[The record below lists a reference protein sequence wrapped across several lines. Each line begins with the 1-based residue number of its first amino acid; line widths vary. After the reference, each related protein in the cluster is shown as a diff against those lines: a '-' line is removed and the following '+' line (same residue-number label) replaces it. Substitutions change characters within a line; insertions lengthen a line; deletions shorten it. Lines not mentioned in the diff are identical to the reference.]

1 MASLFSIFDFSFSL
15 SLGRNILFGVSLGLG
30 IGVGIGVGMVAS
42 KRIFPFRAD
51 DRNLVVLFSELTN
64 EIREI
69 RYVMLKLETTF
80 DKGKSEGIRILKEK
94 GSEDE
99 ETDDFEEFFEMSVE
113 EPLQSSPEVDDL
125 KAVLD
130 EVDALRSSDN
140 TEDKYKVHGI
150 LENSLQKDQQS
161 CDVTWRYARS
171 CFDIATLKGKN
182 GDFEGKRTLLYEGKL
197 HCFFFVAMLSW
208 WKRTAAATLVAEP
221 PTSTLDEALGNFLK
235 AEEIQPGFW
244 LSNLYWIGMVK
255 KYSSGTTETVEV
267 GVIVIG
273 FCCICLV
280 ACALVILQL
289 RSNNRRNASSRRQR
303 GTENAG
309 EASQDRTRGA
319 LDAEA
324 PPSYDAGRKSDCSV
338 EKVESTAPALQRSA
352 VRIPLKTPATF
363 QVHISYV
370 GATCILFLQA
380 EEIQPGFWLS
390 NLYWIGKCHYEKGN
404 SQIAADYLKKALALP
419 VSSDDDR
426 ESYNLSRELLSS
438 LRL

>member
-1 MASLFSIFDFSFSL
+1 MASLFSIFDFTFSL
-15 SLGRNILFGVSLGLG
+15 SLGRNILFGVSIGLG

-69 RYVMLKLETTF
+69 RYVMLKLETSF

-113 EPLQSSPEVDDL
+113 EPLQ
-125 KAVLD
+125 
-130 EVDALRSSDN
+130 SDN

-182 GDFEGKRTLLYEGKL
+182 GDFEGKRTLLYEGVAKAERALKL
-197 HCFFFVAMLSW
+197 DSKSSVAHKWCVTLSSVSFEFDHEHIQKAIELDGSDPCLYHYLGRWCFEVSMLSW

-221 PTSTLDEALGNFLK
+221 PSSTLDEALGNFL
-235 AEEIQPGFW
+235 
-244 LSNLYWIGMVK
+244 
-255 KYSSGTTETVEV
+255 
-267 GVIVIG
+267 
-273 FCCICLV
+273 
-280 ACALVILQL
+280 
-289 RSNNRRNASSRRQR
+289 
-303 GTENAG
+303 
-309 EASQDRTRGA
+309 
-319 LDAEA
+319 
-324 PPSYDAGRKSDCSV
+324 
-338 EKVESTAPALQRSA
+338 
-352 VRIPLKTPATF
+352 
-363 QVHISYV
+363 
-370 GATCILFLQA
+370 
-380 EEIQPGFWLS
+380 
-390 NLYWIGKCHYEKGN
+390 KCHYEKGN

-419 VSSDDDR
+419 VSSDDLAM
-426 ESYNLSRELLSS
+426 NLLTELA
-438 LRL
+438 

>member
-1 MASLFSIFDFSFSL
+1 MASLFSIFDFTFSL
-15 SLGRNILFGVSLGLG
+15 SLGRNILFGVSIGLG

-69 RYVMLKLETTF
+69 RYVMLKLETSF

-182 GDFEGKRTLLYEGKL
+182 GDFEGKRTLLYEGVAKAERALKL
-197 HCFFFVAMLSW
+197 DSKSSVAHKWYAVIVGSTSEFEPLPNQIMLGFKYKEHIQKAIELDGSDPCLYHYLGRWCFEVSMLSW

-221 PTSTLDEALGNFLK
+221 PSSTLDEALGNFLK
-235 AEEIQPGFW
+235 
-244 LSNLYWIGMVK
+244 
-255 KYSSGTTETVEV
+255 
-267 GVIVIG
+267 
-273 FCCICLV
+273 
-280 ACALVILQL
+280 
-289 RSNNRRNASSRRQR
+289 
-303 GTENAG
+303 
-309 EASQDRTRGA
+309 
-319 LDAEA
+319 
-324 PPSYDAGRKSDCSV
+324 
-338 EKVESTAPALQRSA
+338 
-352 VRIPLKTPATF
+352 
-363 QVHISYV
+363 
-370 GATCILFLQA
+370 A

>member
-1 MASLFSIFDFSFSL
+1 M
-15 SLGRNILFGVSLGLG
+15 GRNILFGVSIGLG

-69 RYVMLKLETTF
+69 RYVMLKLETSF

-161 CDVTWRYARS
+161 CDITWRYARS

-182 GDFEGKRTLLYEGKL
+182 GDFEGKRTLLYEG
-197 HCFFFVAMLSW
+197 VA
-208 WKRTAAATLVAEP
+208 
-221 PTSTLDEALGNFLK
+221 K
-235 AEEIQPGFW
+235 AERALKLDSKSSVAHKWCVTLCSGMQLLWEAH
-244 LSNLYWIGMVK
+244 LSLNRYRIRSCLGLNTRNTSRKPLNWMVVIHACI
-255 KYSSGTTETVEV
+255 TT
-267 GVIVIG
+267 
-273 FCCICLV
+273 
-280 ACALVILQL
+280 
-289 RSNNRRNASSRRQR
+289 
-303 GTENAG
+303 
-309 EASQDRTRGA
+309 
-319 LDAEA
+319 
-324 PPSYDAGRKSDCSV
+324 
-338 EKVESTAPALQRSA
+338 
-352 VRIPLKTPATF
+352 
-363 QVHISYV
+363 
-370 GATCILFLQA
+370 
-380 EEIQPGFWLS
+380 
-390 NLYWIGKCHYEKGN
+390 
-404 SQIAADYLKKALALP
+404 
-419 VSSDDDR
+419 
-426 ESYNLSRELLSS
+426 
-438 LRL
+438 

>member
-1 MASLFSIFDFSFSL
+1 MASLFSIFDFTFSL
-15 SLGRNILFGVSLGLG
+15 SLGRNILFGVSIGLG

-69 RYVMLKLETTF
+69 RYVMLKLETSF

-150 LENSLQKDQQS
+150 LENSLQKVHEKQYWFPRNSSLQICQLSLVQCGIGLGKNDYDSLKDQQS

-182 GDFEGKRTLLYEGKL
+182 GDFEGKRTLLYEGVAKAERALKL
-197 HCFFFVAMLSW
+197 DSKSSVAHKWYAVIVGSTSEFEPLPNQIMLGFKYKEHIQKAIELDGSDPCLYHYLGRWCFEVSMLSW

-221 PTSTLDEALGNFLK
+221 PSSTLDEALGNFLK
-235 AEEIQPGFW
+235 
-244 LSNLYWIGMVK
+244 
-255 KYSSGTTETVEV
+255 
-267 GVIVIG
+267 
-273 FCCICLV
+273 
-280 ACALVILQL
+280 
-289 RSNNRRNASSRRQR
+289 
-303 GTENAG
+303 
-309 EASQDRTRGA
+309 
-319 LDAEA
+319 
-324 PPSYDAGRKSDCSV
+324 
-338 EKVESTAPALQRSA
+338 
-352 VRIPLKTPATF
+352 
-363 QVHISYV
+363 
-370 GATCILFLQA
+370 A

-419 VSSDDDR
+419 VSSDDCHVQVH
-426 ESYNLSRELLSS
+426 EEF
-438 LRL
+438 